1 VAISLREKRQRDKL
15 VKTIDNNEETGN
27 ASEIHLSH
35 CKKGETRDTNVRPR
49 ATSGETPRTGRQQQR
64 RQKKTACSTKRNK
77 KRNTTQGQRERRTC
91 SKDNK
96 KARRKIDMDNNPVVE
111 ARGTRGKV
119 APSARGEEM
128 GLSAAV
134 CDSGIGCSAQ
144 CLEQRQHL
152 HVTTRS
158 HNVDA
163 GPPVRVGSAHV
174 FGSAVSHDTCSQDA
188 VSQLVSQ
195 LVSQQQQP
203 ETFEKK

>member
-1 VAISLREKRQRDKL
+1 MCDEGQYQERLSGQG
-15 VKTIDNNEETGN
+15 DNNRN
-27 ASEIHLSH
+27 D
-35 CKKGETRDTNVRPR
+35 R
-49 ATSGETPRTGRQQQR
+49 R
-64 RQKKTACSTKRNK
+64 RQHVQPKGTRKRNII
-77 KRNTTQGQRERRTC
+77 QGQRERRTC

-96 KARRKIDMDNNPVVE
+96 KAARRKIDMGNNPVVE
-111 ARGTRGKV
+111 ARGTRGQV

-158 HNVDA
+158 HNVDG

-174 FGSAVSHDTCSQDA
+174 FGSAVSHDTCSQQRKGDAHA
-188 VSQLVSQ
+188 VSQSASQ
-195 LVSQQQQP
+195 SGSH
-203 ETFEKK
+203 TAAAAT